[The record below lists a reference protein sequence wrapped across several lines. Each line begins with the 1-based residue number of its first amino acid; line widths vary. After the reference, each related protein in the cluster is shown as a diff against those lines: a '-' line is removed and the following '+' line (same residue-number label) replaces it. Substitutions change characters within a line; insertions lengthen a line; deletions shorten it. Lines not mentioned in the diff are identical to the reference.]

1 MKSRLSLTLSLAVS
15 AALTTLP
22 VLAQGSFRN
31 PFGGS
36 DTGAE
41 QDAQTVTTDA
51 GSFARPYDTWAAP
64 FMNALYRDGE
74 WGAVLN
80 LSEFGLAAMEQGRY
94 AIAAKALD
102 QAIMRVESIYAG
114 DENASK
120 ARSTFN
126 AEKVKDFKGEP
137 YERSM
142 LYFYR
147 GLLYVKEGDLQNARA
162 AFLAADRHDTLSAAE
177 DTAFAGD
184 FGMMKYLAGWASYCD
199 GDALRGEQLVSEA
212 KAADNSIAA
221 LPSPPRNHLV
231 LIDTGPAP
239 VKWGD
244 GQYRQILK
252 LQAGTGSDDGL
263 TLHSGER
270 TLDAFA
276 TLGNVTYQATTRGG
290 REVDGILAGKAQFKD
305 TAGTVGNVALNAG
318 AQLAAVGAM
327 TGNRDMSGAGL
338 VGLLIGVV
346 AKAAEASANPA
357 ADVRAWT
364 SLPAQVDIVA
374 DDDVSLDAA
383 TFTWSRQAS
392 GKPLA
397 LSASSGK
404 CALGWARTRPALSAD
419 QGGTAVVASEQPDER
434 NRGDRN
440 KAFRA
445 MLASDFSPQA
455 VQSR

>member
-1 MKSRLSLTLSLAVS
+1 MKPPFRPIALSLIISALLAAP
-15 AALTTLP
+15 AAL
-22 VLAQGSFRN
+22 AEN
-31 PFGGS
+31 AFGKFGAS
-36 DTGAE
+36 TGAE
-41 QDAQTVTTDA
+41 QDAGVVIA
-51 GSFARPYDTWAAP
+51 EARTYSERFEPWAVP

-80 LSEFGLAAMEQGRY
+80 LSELGLAAMEQGRY
-94 AIAAKALD
+94 PLARRAFDEAIT
-102 QAIMRVESIYAG
+102 RVESIYAG

-120 ARSTFN
+120 ARSIFN

-147 GLLYVKEGDLQNARA
+147 GLLYAQEGDMQNARA

-177 DTAFAGD
+177 DAAYAGD

-199 GDALRGEQLVSEA
+199 GDPLRGEQLVSEA
-212 KAADNSIAA
+212 KAADASIGA
-221 LPSPPRNHLV
+221 LPAPPRHGLV

-239 VKWGD
+239 EKWGD
-244 GQYRQILK
+244 GQYHQVLK
-252 LQAGTGSDDGL
+252 FRPGIGAEDGL
-263 TLHSGER
+263 ALRSGER
-270 TLDAFA
+270 SLEGFV
-276 TLGNVTYQATTRGG
+276 TLGDVTYQATTRGG

-305 TAGTVGNVALNAG
+305 TAGTVGDVALVAG
-318 AQLAAVGAM
+318 AQLASLGGM
-327 TGNRDMSGAGL
+327 TGSRDMGAAGL

-346 AKAAEASANPA
+346 AKGAEANANPA

-364 SLPAQVDIVA
+364 SLPAKVELLSA
-374 DDDVSLDAA
+374 DDIALDGM
-383 TFTWSRQAS
+383 TFTWTGESA

-397 LSASSGK
+397 MTTVHGQCS
-404 CALGWARTRPALSAD
+404 LGWGRTRSALAAE
-419 QGGTAVVASEQPDER
+419 QGGTANIGNDQPNES

-445 MLASDFSPQA
+445 MLAEQFTPQA
-455 VQSR
+455 ARER